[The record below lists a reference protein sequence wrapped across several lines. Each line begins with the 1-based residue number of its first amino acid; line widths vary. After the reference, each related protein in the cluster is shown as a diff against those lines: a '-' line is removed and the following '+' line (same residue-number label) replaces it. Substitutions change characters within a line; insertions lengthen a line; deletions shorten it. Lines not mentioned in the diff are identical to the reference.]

1 MHEAVILALI
11 GFCYAAFISFTSMGV
26 SMFFGQRDLLQIGHA
41 IVLIVFVGGGMG
53 FIAWTKQHFGHPLV
67 NVACSL
73 ASLACVSVLVKEG
86 TVQAGEFSDD
96 RVIQILIMVIMGI
109 FVTTLVNLVVLPIKA
124 RRRLHKDL
132 VKDTELLGELL
143 VNTTRAFLVGEED
156 ILKEGKSVPSV
167 FLVAELTMNN
177 RKQDR
182 ERSPGHSNI
191 NAKKPRGSSTGALLL
206 GIRKAVSHRSQACE
220 VSWPIVSELGR
231 SAECR
236 VYSVC
241 HSAESFGSDHRCRP
255 NAILMVGWN
264 KHPEQV
270 SHRLCLM
277 VRPFRCH

>member
-26 SMFFGQRDLLQIGHA
+26 SMFFGQRDLLQVGHA
-41 IVLIVFVGGGMG
+41 IVLIVFCGGGMG

-96 RVIQILIMVIMGI
+96 RVVQILIMVIMGI
-109 FVTTLVNLVVLPIKA
+109 FVTTMVNLIVLPIKA

-132 VKDTELLGELL
+132 VKDTELLGEML

-156 ILKEGKSVPSV
+156 ILKEGGSIPSV
-167 FLVAELTMNN
+167 FFDFELTIRN

-182 ERSPGHSNI
+182 ERSSGHSNV
-191 NAKKPRGSSTGALLL
+191 NAEESCGGSTGALLL
-206 GIRKAVSHRSQACE
+206 GFGEAVSH
-220 VSWPIVSELGR
+220 
-231 SAECR
+231 
-236 VYSVC
+236 
-241 HSAESFGSDHRCRP
+241 
-255 NAILMVGWN
+255 
-264 KHPEQV
+264 
-270 SHRLCLM
+270 
-277 VRPFRCH
+277 